1 MNVTLQTASVEET
14 VALAKRFAH
23 CLKAGDVIAYRGNLG
38 AGKTAFTRGLAQ
50 GLHCKGEVCSPTF
63 ALVHEYP
70 GEIPLYHFDMYR
82 IADSDDLYA
91 TGYDDY
97 LESGGI
103 LAIEWSENIEDV
115 LPEKTI
121 YITITTTGEDSR
133 TIEISSERELAF

>member
-1 MNVTLQTASVEET
+1 MS
-14 VALAKRFAH
+14 LAKRFAAS
-23 CLKAGDVIAYRGNLG
+23 LQRGDVIAYRGSLG
-38 AGKTAFTRGLAQ
+38 AGKTAFTRGLAE
-50 GLHCKGEVCSPTF
+50 GLHCTGEVCSPTF

-70 GEIPLYHFDMYR
+70 GDITLYHFDMYR

-115 LPEKTI
+115 LPEDAI
-121 YITITTTGEDSR
+121 FITITTEGENAR
-133 TIEISSERELAF
+133 KIEIDSERELSF